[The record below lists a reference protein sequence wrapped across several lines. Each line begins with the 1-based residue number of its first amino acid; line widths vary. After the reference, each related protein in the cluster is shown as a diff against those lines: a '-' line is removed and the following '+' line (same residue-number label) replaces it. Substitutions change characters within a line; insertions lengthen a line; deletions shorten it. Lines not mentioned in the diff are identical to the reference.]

1 MYFSSSGSITRKILF
16 DKEGVGLRLPKILGI
31 VIGRLFDFLSFLLKR
46 NLSISSIRVKKFM
59 SNSQFNSSIQELSF
73 TPPVELRQGLERT
86 LIYEFL
92 EDNRDKNIFE
102 TE

>member
-1 MYFSSSGSITRKILF
+1 
-16 DKEGVGLRLPKILGI
+16 
-31 VIGRLFDFLSFLLKR
+31 
-46 NLSISSIRVKKFM
+46 M